1 MKLVTSG
8 DARIKWPMS
17 DNPYADF
24 RVTDK
29 KFLRE
34 FTATVEADELVWHRD
49 KKNRTVTVLEG
60 TGWKFQY
67 DNKLPKEIKP
77 GDVITIKACEYH
89 RILKGETTLKL
100 EIVED
105 ENS

>member
-1 MKLVTSG
+1 MDFPFEENKING
-8 DARIKWPMS
+8 FYIRKFS
-17 DNPYADF
+17 DG
-24 RVTDK
+24 
-29 KFLRE
+29 
-34 FTATVEADELVWHRD
+34 VENSELVWHRD

-100 EIVED
+100 EIIED

>member
-1 MKLVTSG
+1 MNG
-8 DARIKWPMS
+8 AAYIKRPMS
-17 DNPYADF
+17 NDPYADF
-24 RVTDK
+24 RITDK
-29 KFLRE
+29 QFLRE
-34 FTATVEADELVWHRD
+34 FAATVEADELVWHRD

-100 EIVED
+100 EIIED

>member
-1 MKLVTSG
+1 MNG
-8 DARIKWPMS
+8 AAHIKRPMS
-17 DNPYADF
+17 NDPYADF
-24 RVTDK
+24 RITDK
-29 KFLRE
+29 QFLRE
-34 FTATVEADELVWHRD
+34 FAATVEADDLVWHRD

-67 DNKLPKEIKP
+67 DNKLPREIKP
-77 GDVITIKACEYH
+77 GDVITIKAYEYH